1 MTEINDQ
8 LKSAQSR
15 GLLLAIYHYFDD
27 ETFSVGRILQQDAT
41 HVLLQVVD
49 PNGSFNGLQLIS
61 KDFIN
66 RIVLRSDYLRST
78 EVWQQA
84 ANRDG
89 YADPWQIE
97 RTKAALNLDE
107 TALLR
112 SLLQN
117 ALHQEL
123 VLSLGTVRQVDDEN
137 VTDAD
142 FTGIVDEYVG
152 DAVALNYLDPWD
164 LTDAWQIDIKT
175 DEINYLRVGAGV
187 CERMKALLAVYGTD

>member
-27 ETFSVGRILQQDAT
+27 ETFSVGRILQQDDT
-41 HVLLQVVD
+41 HVLLEVVD

-66 RIVLRSDYLRST
+66 RVVLRSDYLRST

-97 RTKAALNLDE
+97 QTKASLNLDDN
-107 TALLR
+107 ALLR

-117 ALHQEL
+117 ALRKEL
-123 VLSLGTVRQVDDEN
+123 VLSLGTVRQVADDN

-142 FTGIVDEYVG
+142 FTGLVAEYVG

-187 CERMKALLAVYGTD
+187 CERMKALLAVYGD